1 MGTINERIFFIID
14 GNADLSDTKMAKFI
28 GCSKSTVSRWRKGD
42 ITPHIKYTGL
52 IAKYLGVSESFLLNG
67 TEEENKAIFFSEEEI
82 ALIMSYRNLK
92 TDMKKFVFNAVA
104 NNATP
109 ITQHKEVEKRVENER
124 RQGRELIKEL
134 QAQNAPSELA
144 K

>member
-1 MGTINERIFFIID
+1 MENINERIFKIID
-14 GNADLSDTKMAKFI
+14 ERKEFSDTKLAKFI

-67 TEEENKAIFFSEEEI
+67 TEEENKTIFFSEEEI
-82 ALIMSYRNLK
+82 ALIMSYRTLK
-92 TDMKKFVFNAVA
+92 PDMKKFVFNAVA
-104 NNATP
+104 NNAAP
-109 ITQHKEVEKRVENER
+109 IAQHQEVNKRVEDER